1 MVGRRFMRRRSRPV
15 GSGAR
20 PIDPGFLGR
29 SWWYGECTYIG
40 SMKAWGAFAAVL
52 VMGCSAPP
60 EDAEAPDATDA
71 DEINAQV
78 VVRELSCN
86 ADARQRHASFHLR
99 LSSDG
104 KVREGTVLRGFAK
117 DSPDARVDV
126 KSVTKV
132 GDRLRIEA
140 VEGENHVRFT
150 ISASGFAAKTRAP
163 LDAKVEE
170 TTDQAILDAGGLECT
185 LSDSMSGL
193 VMIGDD
199 AKRLYEGLRVD
210 ASTTNVGDSVKVVDV
225 KGPFRLYC
233 KPDLCTLRV
242 PAIVAAVAGGK
253 VSYAYDLDA
262 PESKALSAALAAGS
276 FTGTTFEDA
285 WSGARAEG
293 AKMVL
298 TCTSGAC
305 KASYT
310 IPDSFYADVR

>member
-1 MVGRRFMRRRSRPV
+1 M
-15 GSGAR
+15 
-20 PIDPGFLGR
+20 L
-29 SWWYGECTYIG
+29 
-40 SMKAWGAFAAVL
+40 AAVL
-52 VMGCSAPP
+52 LVGCSAPS
-60 EDAEAPDATDA
+60 EDVEATEAMEA

-78 VVRELSCN
+78 ATRELSCN
-86 ADARQRHASFHLR
+86 ADARQRHASFHFR
-99 LSSDG
+99 ISSDG
-104 KVREGTVLRGFAK
+104 KVREGTVLRGFSK

-132 GDRLRIEA
+132 GDRLRVDA
-140 VEGENHVRFT
+140 VEGATHIRFS
-150 ISASGFAAKTRAP
+150 ISASAFAAKTRTA

-170 TTDQAILDAGGLECT
+170 TNDQAILDAGALECT

-199 AKRLYEGLRVD
+199 AKKLYEGLRIEP
-210 ASTTNVGDSVKVVDV
+210 STTNVGEQVKVVDV

-242 PAIVAAVAGGK
+242 PAIVSAVSAGI

-262 PESKALSAALAAGS
+262 SESKALGAALAGGS
-276 FTGTTFEDA
+276 FTGTSFEDS

-298 TCTSGAC
+298 TCTAASC
-305 KASYT
+305 KATYAM
-310 IPDSFYADVR
+310 PDSFYENVR